1 MRNFAAAKASLVFLK
16 SYWEPVLTFS
26 AKTHLNFQ
34 INLLKIKIRK
44 EHKNTLCG
52 LSRIFRNIS
61 WTINICLKY
70 FMAPTPTYLMHS
82 PLTYFWTKSEW
93 SVHNFKSSNQSYS
106 GNVKITFCRFLEIKT
121 ESIKKWH
128 QYVNKIR

>member
-1 MRNFAAAKASLVFLK
+1 MA
-16 SYWEPVLTFS
+16 YQEFS
-26 AKTHLNFQ
+26 
-34 INLLKIKIRK
+34 
-44 EHKNTLCG
+44 E
-52 LSRIFRNIS
+52 IFHGPSIYGP
-61 WTINICLKY
+61 Y